1 MNRKLLALSFA
12 LASST
17 VGVFAQ
23 ETTDTTF
30 VFTDIKVNPT
40 TSIKDQ
46 NRTGTCWSFSGVS
59 FIENELLKNGK
70 GEYDLSEM
78 YVVRQCYIDKAINF
92 IRY

>member
-59 FIENELLKNGK
+59 FIENELLKNG
-70 GEYDLSEM
+70 
-78 YVVRQCYIDKAINF
+78 
-92 IRY
+92 